1 MENQEEEEA
10 DEVLIINPDELQ
22 RILDR
27 ASVEDVPVLVTA
39 LKHAYDVLEAH
50 RVALQLYETLLDKML
65 AVHGAR
71 IELLQNLR
79 DRDYAIWE
87 AVKFAKE
94 FRARGQ
100 TARSDKTST
109 AETK

>member
-1 MENQEEEEA
+1 MDNQDA
-10 DEVLIINPDELQ
+10 DSGEVLIINPDELQ

-39 LKHAYDVLEAH
+39 LKHAYEVLEAH
-50 RVALQLYETLLDKML
+50 RVAIELYDTLLDKMRD
-65 AVHGAR
+65 VHNAR
-71 IELLQNLR
+71 TELLENLR

-87 AVKFAKE
+87 AVKFARE
-94 FRARGQ
+94 FRAREG

-109 AETK
+109 AATK

>member
-1 MENQEEEEA
+1 MANQKEEA

-27 ASVEDVPVLVTA
+27 ASAEDVPVLVTA
-39 LKHAYDVLEAH
+39 LKHAYDVIEAH
-50 RVALQLYETLLDKML
+50 RVALELYDTLLDKMHD
-65 AVHGAR
+65 VHGAR

-94 FRARGQ
+94 FRAREQ
-100 TARSDKTST
+100 TARSENNST
-109 AETK
+109 ADTN

>member
-1 MENQEEEEA
+1 MDNQDEDA
-10 DEVLIINPDELQ
+10 REVLIINPDELQ

-50 RVALQLYETLLDKML
+50 RVAIELYDTLLDKMRD
-65 AVHGAR
+65 VHDAR
-71 IELLQNLR
+71 TELLQNLR

-87 AVKFAKE
+87 AIKFAKE
-94 FRARGQ
+94 FRKQ
-100 TARSDKTST
+100 EQSSQDTP
-109 AETK
+109 